1 MAGSSATWMIRYV
14 VVMVV
19 ALILAAAIGE
29 LDLFKTTA
37 IGAPKLKLTAA
48 RLAQFLGYGAGLA
61 LLWMLAQRA
70 AQELRSQGGWKRPA
84 AYLVVPLAT
93 LLVVP
98 AAHQI
103 LLLVFGGII
112 GPGLRKIYD
121 WIFILGTTA
130 AAVWLAVALF
140 QHLEPLLEEL
150 RARAKSR
157 RQA

>member
-1 MAGSSATWMIRYV
+1 MAGGNVTWLIRYILV
-14 VVMVV
+14 IVL

-29 LDLFKTTA
+29 LDLFKKTV
-37 IGAPKLKLTAA
+37 IGAPKLRLTAA
-48 RLAQFLGYGAGLA
+48 RLAQFLGYGAALA

-70 AQELRSQGGWKRPA
+70 AQELQSLGGWRRPA
-84 AYLVVPLAT
+84 SHLILPLAT
-93 LLVVP
+93 LVVVP

-103 LLLVFGGII
+103 VLLVFGGMI
-112 GPGLRKIYD
+112 GPDLRKIYD

-150 RARAKSR
+150 RSRSKSR
-157 RQA
+157 GS

>member
-1 MAGSSATWMIRYV
+1 MAGGNVTWLIRYILV
-14 VVMVV
+14 IVV

-29 LDLFKTTA
+29 LDLFKTAA

-48 RLAQFLGYGAGLA
+48 RLAQFLGYGAALA

-93 LLVVP
+93 LIVIP

-103 LLLVFGGII
+103 LLLVFGGIV
-112 GPGLRKIYD
+112 GPSLRKIYD

-130 AAVWLAVALF
+130 TAVWLAVALF

-150 RARAKSR
+150 RSRSKARGS
-157 RQA
+157 

>member
-1 MAGSSATWMIRYV
+1 MAGGNVTWLIRYILV
-14 VVMVV
+14 IVV

-29 LDLFKTTA
+29 LDLFKKTV
-37 IGAPKLKLTAA
+37 IGAPKLRLTAA
-48 RLAQFLGYGAGLA
+48 RLAQFLGYGAALA

-70 AQELRSQGGWKRPA
+70 AQELRSLGGWKRPA

-93 LLVVP
+93 LIVIP

-112 GPGLRKIYD
+112 GPDLRKIYD

-150 RARAKSR
+150 RSRSKSR
-157 RQA
+157 GS

>member
-1 MAGSSATWMIRYV
+1 MAGGNMTWLIRYILV
-14 VVMVV
+14 IVV

-48 RLAQFLGYGAGLA
+48 RLAQFLGYGAALA

-70 AQELRSQGGWKRPA
+70 AQELRSQSGWKRPV
-84 AYLVVPLAT
+84 AYLIVPLAT
-93 LLVVP
+93 LIVIP

-103 LLLVFGGII
+103 LLLVFGGAI
-112 GPGLRKIYD
+112 GPSLRKIYD

-150 RARAKSR
+150 RARSR
-157 RQA
+157 SRLS